1 MYSYINSVN
10 IFCET
15 SSEAGLPAAIRIL
28 PRSAH
33 CCMVLLRPSILAFSS
48 WCCLIIPSRAVRSLR
63 NTDHFFLVTL
73 TPSQNIL
80 KKESWQFYFLNS
92 CLTAI
97 LVSLF
102 SSISDVIVL
111 AAIVCKSVKEQ
122 KIAKGPHVP
131 AMYMNDS
138 HENQWLTNIMSAYY
152 ITLEF
157 VFTLQTNSEKPLIRT
172 EGHNTLR
179 LYHTSLHLLPGRVWK
194 HSYPAPDILYGLSE
208 NIWVSKLILK
218 KLADCMKKKK
228 KKRNKN
234 KKNTIL

>member
-10 IFCET
+10 IFCQT

-138 HENQWLTNIMSAYY
+138 HTNQWLTNIMSAYY
-152 ITLEF
+152 NNIYNTNKFRKTSDPDGGTQYCQALSHQPSFITW
-157 VFTLQTNSEKPLIRT
+157 
-172 EGHNTLR
+172 
-179 LYHTSLHLLPGRVWK
+179 TSVKTFLPCPRHSLWIEWK
-194 HSYPAPDILYGLSE
+194 HLGVKV
-208 NIWVSKLILK
+208 NIK
-218 KLADCMKKKK
+218 KTSRLHEEEEEEEEKE
-228 KKRNKN
+228 
-234 KKNTIL
+234 